1 MSGEKT
7 EKPTAQRKRQA
18 RREGTV
24 ARTPEVGAWAS
35 MLAATIVVPAALRSA
50 MGQAQRLLQEWPAV
64 IAHPDP
70 KVALHMVRDATMS
83 AAIAVAP
90 VCLTIM
96 IIGVASAA
104 AQGGVFPAVKL
115 VMPKFSRLNPM

>member
-18 RREGTV
+18 RREGTI
-24 ARTPEVGAWAS
+24 ARTPELGAWAA

-50 MGQAQRLLQEWPAV
+50 MSQAQRLMAQWPAV

-70 KVALHMVRDATMS
+70 KVAMHMVRDAVTS
-83 AAIAVAP
+83 AALAVAP

-96 IIGVASAA
+96 VIGVAAA
-104 AQGGVFPAVKL
+104 A
-115 VMPKFSRLNPM
+115 